1 MSLREL
7 EHKTDPSP
15 RLFHGIDRLHCCFSV
30 VGLLFR
36 MFSRA
41 IVSAFAAAGLAAAQ
55 VPDEDGRYTISTPD
69 IKAQFIPYGATLTNL
84 FVKDKNGDEVDV
96 VLGYD
101 DVEFYREHPLK
112 PPCFHGE

>member
-1 MSLREL
+1 
-7 EHKTDPSP
+7 
-15 RLFHGIDRLHCCFSV
+15 
-30 VGLLFR
+30 

-101 DVEFYREHPLK
+101 DVEFYREKPCDVPYPPPVSNMHPQPRTLLTQSTT
-112 PPCFHGE
+112 PFPAAT